1 MRKRERDAMRGIAG
15 KRKVMTSTK
24 KKEAKDEGTD
34 GELIEDRNRYEGE
47 EREKGCDKYIE
58 EIED

>member
-1 MRKRERDAMRGIAG
+1 MRGIAG